1 MATSYVFYPNET
13 GARTDYPIPF
23 EYLSSTFVKATVNG
37 ASVPFSL
44 LSTYMIRFT
53 TAPLGALKIYRQTSS
68 APVNTFTNGSIL
80 VDTQLNGSFL
90 QSLHVSEEV
99 TDNSLQ
105 TASDGAWDAAN
116 LKVKNVADPTSAKD
130 AANKSYVD
138 ARLSTDKG
146 EIDAAKVAAEA
157 AAADASFSNTAAGS
171 AASSAANSAGAA
183 GASATNASNSATAAN
198 NSATLA
204 WYYAMQPEDVAIPGG
219 GFSALHYAAKAAAAL
234 GSMLNGLAGW
244 IHGATSKTTPVDN
257 DEVAISDSAATWGL
271 KKVSWASV
279 KGTLKT
285 YFDTL
290 YSATGHTHTFAS
302 LTSKPNTI
310 SGYGITDAAAKSD
323 GDDSTAVAGT
333 STTQKTWPATSL
345 KAGALAFTLG
355 GSSQS
360 WQDMSASRE
369 FATAYQNT
377 TGRPIWMCCQYY
389 GTGGSGN
396 TIYSIEVSA
405 NGTTWFTA
413 ALTATAGSP
422 TNSYTAISGL
432 VPVGHYYRLSRTN
445 GTGTVKGLWAELR

>member
-157 AAADASFSNTAAGS
+157 AAADASFSKTAAGS

-355 GSSQS
+355 APPSRGKICRRAVSSP
-360 WQDMSASRE
+360 
-369 FATAYQNT
+369 
-377 TGRPIWMCCQYY
+377 RPIRTPQVARSGCVASTM
-389 GTGGSGN
+389 GPVAPETRSTRLRSRPTEPLGSLQPLRPPQAVRR
-396 TIYSIEVSA
+396 TPTPPSA
-405 NGTTWFTA
+405 ASCRSATTTA
-413 ALTATAGSP
+413 CPAQTAPAP
-422 TNSYTAISGL
+422 
-432 VPVGHYYRLSRTN
+432 
-445 GTGTVKGLWAELR
+445 